1 MTQPVIVSA
10 SRRTDV
16 PAFHADWFSA
26 CLSRGTAEVR
36 NPYSGRPAAVSLA
49 RERVAAFVFWT
60 RDPRPFFP
68 VLSRLER
75 EGFRSVFHVTVTGL
89 PPEIE
94 PSVPPFAE
102 AVAAFRSLSG
112 AVGPRRVLWR
122 FDPILPGESAS
133 ALVAR
138 FDRVSAA
145 LSGLSSRCTVSLAH
159 PYRKSL
165 RATRHLPGIWEP
177 SDSLRAGV
185 ETIAAIG
192 RARGFA
198 MLSCCAPRLAGWG
211 IPPGACV
218 DGSYLQRLYPGAE
231 IPASPSPVRQGCLC
245 GSSRDI
251 GSYRT
256 CRHGCLYC
264 YAA

>member
-1 MTQPVIVSA
+1 VTQPVIVSA

-68 VLSRLER
+68 VLSRIER

-102 AVAAFRSLSG
+102 AVSAFRRLSG

-159 PYRKSL
+159 PYRKSV

-192 RARGFA
+192 RARGFT
-198 MLSCCAPRLAGWG
+198 MRSCCAPRLAGWG

-218 DGSYLQRLYPGAE
+218 DGSYLQRLYLGAE

-245 GSSRDI
+245 HASRDI